1 MSPATS
7 TAAHTTVSGRHITC
21 RNRHAVLPTAPVP
34 DAHKCAMS
42 APRSSRGAVARG
54 DGGSWGTAAAQGK
67 RGGEGGR
74 PSRARRRSS
83 WRARQWSRPTC
94 LSCSVR
100 LQGGVAREAKVFSSV
115 FHLFHLPTASRGGK
129 HVSKQSRANAAL
141 RKRGMGRMRMSGGSP
156 VRMLRGDAAEA
167 LDKAHHARARAAAG
181 GAGRQDTLRGE
192 LFWRLY
198 SSG

>member
-21 RNRHAVLPTAPVP
+21 RNRHALPPTAPVP
-34 DAHKCAMS
+34 DARECALS

-83 WRARQWSRPTC
+83 WRARPRSRPPC

-100 LQGGVAREAKVFSSV
+100 LQGGVFQAAFEKRRS
-115 FHLFHLPTASRGGK
+115 FHLPTAPRGGK

-141 RKRGMGRMRMSGGSP
+141 RKRGMGRMWMSDGSP
-156 VRMLRGDAAEA
+156 VRMLRGR
-167 LDKAHHARARAAAG
+167 AREARAASRLAG
-181 GAGRQDTLRGE
+181 GRLCRGCARVFG
-192 LFWRLY
+192 LTGFRRFR
-198 SSG
+198 SSD